1 MAWHFRENYWFEVR
15 FWKRAREKISKDT
28 LPLPRYNW
36 YITAI
41 PCMLKILWVCVF
53 VNVCFYKK
61 IETTKTLFRL
71 KSYQMIILCAVCFLK
86 RLANIL
92 TLKNSLQ
99 INITWYNVTF
109 LFSIWIYLDIATYVI
124 LPKHFND
131 IKYLNHL
138 SGSNVAKYF
147 RCWSNE
153 KCNVRNS

>member
-1 MAWHFRENYWFEVR
+1 MVWHSRENYWFEVR

-71 KSYQMIILCAVCFLK
+71 KSYQMIILCAVWFLK

-92 TLKNSLQ
+92 TQKNLFKYIFLGTMWPFYSQYKSIRRLRAYL
-99 INITWYNVTF
+99 IVRHWNI
-109 LFSIWIYLDIATYVI
+109 
-124 LPKHFND
+124 
-131 IKYLNHL
+131 
-138 SGSNVAKYF
+138 
-147 RCWSNE
+147 
-153 KCNVRNS
+153 